1 MGDYD
6 PGSNTPGLKI
16 SEMKMQDEVRK
27 LQRRPQLRDWENGP
41 VTVVRVNNRHF
52 SVLN

>member
-1 MGDYD
+1 MGAYDKAKYSRVED
-6 PGSNTPGLKI
+6 PGDEDAGPSEKVAKKASAKI
-16 SEMKMQDEVRK
+16 
-27 LQRRPQLRDWENGP
+27 LGYGP